1 MPCFDHEVLVPGD
14 LNTLWN
20 AGYSVSELW
29 GMSKPAQR
37 ATSVIKMPHTLLWG
51 ILGIVEYQVDK
62 GAGQRYLRDR
72 LLSGDW
78 LAIGYASNDEA
89 KSLVLVPKF
98 EDPQFGRKPSA
109 IGDDTIQY
117 LDVRVVHSQ
126 FEPVSAS

>member
-1 MPCFDHEVLVPGD
+1 MPSD
-14 LNTLWN
+14 LNLLWN

-37 ATSVIKMPHTLLWG
+37 ATSVIKTPHTLLWG
-51 ILGIVEYQVDK
+51 ILGIVEYQVSK

-72 LLSGDW
+72 LLIGDW
-78 LAIGYASNDEA
+78 LAIGRASNDET

-98 EDPQFGRKPSA
+98 EDPQFGRKSSA
-109 IGDDTIQY
+109 IGDDIIQY

-126 FEPVSAS
+126 FEPVVSS